1 MRKCASTHTK
11 SETRYRRIRGIS
23 EVRLPFYVD
32 LICTGATML
41 PSRSDRF
48 PVTNVALFIT
58 ATTPFS
64 DKVIARICQ
73 RAEDASEA
81 SPDDDPIR
89 LTVIPGNF
97 ARWTPLQLA
106 RDYVMLNL
114 TPDDSPFACLSFVML
129 DEKSHD
135 DNLVRIVAIRTEC
148 FQEQQKMPL
157 EIEAT
162 MRVEPESAV
171 DLPVLFHDGIQG
183 IYSYPNDPYVDD
195 AEQAE

>member
-1 MRKCASTHTK
+1 
-11 SETRYRRIRGIS
+11 
-23 EVRLPFYVD
+23 
-32 LICTGATML
+32 ML

-48 PVTNVALFIT
+48 PVTKVALFIT
-58 ATTPFS
+58 ATTPFQ

-73 RAEDASEA
+73 QAEDASEA
-81 SPDDDPIR
+81 SPDDNPIR

-97 ARWTPLQLA
+97 ERWTPLQLA
-106 RDYVMLNL
+106 RDYVVPHF
-114 TPDDSPFACLSFVML
+114 TPDESPFASLSFVIL

-148 FQEQQKMPL
+148 FQKLQKMPL

-162 MRVEPESAV
+162 MRAEPKFAV

-183 IYSYPNDPYVDD
+183 IYAYPNDPYVDE
-195 AEQAE
+195 AEQAHEVV